1 MSDHQNEVPSLLS
14 DPQLPK
20 KNNKALKIGMTLAL
34 MAIAL
39 LAYFI
44 QEEQQQNLL
53 KEEALTAAF
62 LQMDSLSNELDKR
75 ILTISKLGGEIDTL
89 VGIKQKLEEEKK
101 YFLNRDQRQKITLGT
116 LKDKVEGYRQLLLI
130 KDEEINQLTQ
140 INEQLTTENIE
151 LKNET
156 QVLNQSINNIKL
168 EKKDLNQK
176 VQLLSKL
183 KIEDFIIAAIDV
195 KGKERSDS
203 FRKKHI
209 NQLQITFVLSENEVA
224 PIEGKKLWIRVVAPD
239 NNVYYD
245 VNMGSGSFTFLG
257 RELFYTAQKEILYD
271 RSQQK
276 VVVYYEKGIALLDWT
291 THRRSLHGRLSRR
304 IGKFYC
310 EKLVKRVDF

>member
-1 MSDHQNEVPSLLS
+1 MSNHQNEVPSLS
-14 DPQLPK
+14 EPQLPK

-62 LQMDSLSNELDKR
+62 LQLDSLSNELDKR

-101 YFLNRDQRQKITLGT
+101 YFLNRDQRQKIKLGT
-116 LKDKVEGYRQLLLI
+116 LRDKVEGYRQLLLI

-176 VQLLSKL
+176 VQLLSRL

-195 KGKERSDS
+195 KGKERLYS
-203 FRKKHI
+203 FRKKYI
-209 NQLQITFVLSENEVA
+209 KQLQITFVLSENEIA
-224 PIEGKKLWIRVVAPD
+224 PIEGKKLWIRVVTPD

-276 VVVYYEKGIALLDWT
+276 VVVYYEKGMPYL
-291 THRRSLHGRLSRR
+291 
-304 IGKFYC
+304 IGPHTVEVYTDDY
-310 EKLVKRVDF
+310 LVGSGNFIVKS

>member
-1 MSDHQNEVPSLLS
+1 MSNHQNEVPSLS
-14 DPQLPK
+14 EPQLPK

-62 LQMDSLSNELDKR
+62 LQLDSLSNELDKR

-101 YFLNRDQRQKITLGT
+101 YFLNRDQRQKIKLGT
-116 LKDKVEGYRQLLLI
+116 LRDKVEGYRQLLLI
-130 KDEEINQLTQ
+130 KDEEINQLTH

-239 NNVYYD
+239 NTVYYD
-245 VNMGSGSFTFLG
+245 VNMGSGSFTFIG

-276 VVVYYEKGIALLDWT
+276 VVVYYEKGSPYL
-291 THRRSLHGRLSRR
+291 
-304 IGKFYC
+304 IGPHTVEVYTDDY
-310 EKLVKRVDF
+310 LVGSGSFIVKS

>member
-1 MSDHQNEVPSLLS
+1 MSNHQNEVPSLS
-14 DPQLPK
+14 EPQLPK

-62 LQMDSLSNELDKR
+62 LQLDSLSNELDKR

-101 YFLNRDQRQKITLGT
+101 YFLNRDQRQKIKLGT
-116 LKDKVEGYRQLLLI
+116 LRDKVEGYRQLLLI

-176 VQLLSKL
+176 MRLLSRL

-195 KGKERSDS
+195 KGKERLYS
-203 FRKKHI
+203 FRKKYI
-209 NQLQITFVLSENEVA
+209 KQLQITFVLSENEVA
-224 PIEGKKLWIRVVAPD
+224 PIEGKKLWIRVVTPD

-276 VVVYYEKGIALLDWT
+276 VVVYYEKGMPYL
-291 THRRSLHGRLSRR
+291 
-304 IGKFYC
+304 IGPHTVEVYTDDY
-310 EKLVKRVDF
+310 LVGSGNFIVKS

>member
-1 MSDHQNEVPSLLS
+1 MSYHQNEVASLLS
-14 DPQLPK
+14 DPQRPK
-20 KNNKALKIGMTLAL
+20 KNNKILKIGMTLSI

-39 LAYFI
+39 LTYFI
-44 QEEQQQNLL
+44 QQEQQQNLL

-62 LQMDSLSNELDKR
+62 LQLDSLSNELDKR

-89 VGIKQKLEEEKK
+89 LGIKQKLEEEKK
-101 YFLNRDQRQKITLGT
+101 YFLNRDQRQKITLST
-116 LKDKVEGYRQLLLI
+116 LSDKVEGYRQLLLI

-156 QVLNQSINNIKL
+156 QALNQSINDIKL
-168 EKKDLNQK
+168 EKKDLNKK

-239 NNVYYD
+239 NNVYYN

-276 VVVYYEKGIALLDWT
+276 VVVYYEKGTPYL
-291 THRRSLHGRLSRR
+291 
-304 IGKFYC
+304 IGPHTVEVYTDDY
-310 EKLVKRVDF
+310 LVGSGSFIVKS

>member
-14 DPQLPK
+14 HPQLPK

-34 MAIAL
+34 MAIVL

-116 LKDKVEGYRQLLLI
+116 LRDKVEGYRQLLLI

-239 NNVYYD
+239 NTVYYD
-245 VNMGSGSFTFLG
+245 VNMGSGSFTFIG

-276 VVVYYEKGIALLDWT
+276 VVVYYEKGSPYL
-291 THRRSLHGRLSRR
+291 
-304 IGKFYC
+304 IGPHTVEVYTDDY
-310 EKLVKRVDF
+310 LVGSGSFIVKS

>member
-1 MSDHQNEVPSLLS
+1 MSNHQNEVPSLS
-14 DPQLPK
+14 EPQLPK

-62 LQMDSLSNELDKR
+62 LQLDSLSNELDKR

-101 YFLNRDQRQKITLGT
+101 YFLNRDQRQKIKLGT
-116 LKDKVEGYRQLLLI
+116 LRDKVEGYRQLLLI

-176 VQLLSKL
+176 VQLLSRL

-195 KGKERSDS
+195 KGKERLYS
-203 FRKKHI
+203 FRKKYI
-209 NQLQITFVLSENEVA
+209 KQLQITFVLSENEIA
-224 PIEGKKLWIRVVAPD
+224 PIEGKKLWIRVVSPD

-276 VVVYYEKGIALLDWT
+276 VVVYYEKGMPYL
-291 THRRSLHGRLSRR
+291 
-304 IGKFYC
+304 IGPHTVEVYTDDY
-310 EKLVKRVDF
+310 LVGSGNFIVKS

>member
-1 MSDHQNEVPSLLS
+1 
-14 DPQLPK
+14 
-20 KNNKALKIGMTLAL
+20 MTLAL

-62 LQMDSLSNELDKR
+62 LQLDSLSNELDKR

-101 YFLNRDQRQKITLGT
+101 YFLNRDQRQKIKLGT
-116 LKDKVEGYRQLLLI
+116 LRDKVEGYRQLLLI

-195 KGKERSDS
+195 KGKERLDS

-276 VVVYYEKGIALLDWT
+276 VVVYYEKGTPYL
-291 THRRSLHGRLSRR
+291 
-304 IGKFYC
+304 IGPHTVEVYTDDY
-310 EKLVKRVDF
+310 LVGSGSFIVKS

>member
-1 MSDHQNEVPSLLS
+1 MSNHQNEVPSLS
-14 DPQLPK
+14 EPQLPK

-34 MAIAL
+34 MTIAL

-62 LQMDSLSNELDKR
+62 LQLDSLSNELDKR

-116 LKDKVEGYRQLLLI
+116 LRDKVEGYRQLLFI

-239 NNVYYD
+239 NTVYYD
-245 VNMGSGSFTFLG
+245 VNMGSGSFTFIG

-276 VVVYYEKGIALLDWT
+276 VVVYYEKGSPYL
-291 THRRSLHGRLSRR
+291 
-304 IGKFYC
+304 IGPHTVEVYTDDY
-310 EKLVKRVDF
+310 LVGSGSFIVKS

>member
-1 MSDHQNEVPSLLS
+1 MSNHQNEVSSLLE
-14 DPQLPK
+14 PQIPK

-62 LQMDSLSNELDKR
+62 LQLDSLSNELDKR

-176 VQLLSKL
+176 VQLLSRL
-183 KIEDFIIAAIDV
+183 KIEDFVIAAIDV
-195 KGKERSDS
+195 RGKERPDS

-271 RSQQK
+271 RSRQK
-276 VVVYYEKGIALLDWT
+276 VVVYYEKGMPYL
-291 THRRSLHGRLSRR
+291 
-304 IGKFYC
+304 IGPHTVEVYTDDY
-310 EKLVKRVDF
+310 LVGSGNFIVKS

>member
-1 MSDHQNEVPSLLS
+1 
-14 DPQLPK
+14 
-20 KNNKALKIGMTLAL
+20 MTLAI

-39 LAYFI
+39 LVYFI
-44 QEEQQQNLL
+44 QDEQQQNLL

-62 LQMDSLSNELDKR
+62 LQLDSLSNELDKR
-75 ILTISKLGGEIDTL
+75 ILTISQLGGEIDTL
-89 VGIKQKLEEEKK
+89 VGIKQKLEEEKM
-101 YFLNRDQRQKITLGT
+101 YFLNKDQRQKITLGT
-116 LKDKVEGYRQLLLI
+116 LRDKVEGYRQLLLI

-156 QVLNQSINNIKL
+156 QALNQSINYIKL

-209 NQLQITFVLSENEVA
+209 NQLQITFILSENEVA

-239 NNVYYD
+239 NNVYYN
-245 VNMGSGSFTFLG
+245 VNMGSGSFTFLS

-271 RSQQK
+271 RSQQR
-276 VVVYYEKGIALLDWT
+276 VVVYYEKGTPYL
-291 THRRSLHGRLSRR
+291 
-304 IGKFYC
+304 IGPHTVEVYTDDY
-310 EKLVKRVDF
+310 LVGSGSFIVKS

>member
-1 MSDHQNEVPSLLS
+1 MT
-14 DPQLPK
+14 
-20 KNNKALKIGMTLAL
+20 LKVGMTLAII
-34 MAIAL
+34 AIAL
-39 LAYFI
+39 LVYFI
-44 QEEQQQNLL
+44 QDEQQQNLL

-62 LQMDSLSNELDKR
+62 LQLDSLSNELDKR
-75 ILTISKLGGEIDTL
+75 ILTISQLGGEIDTL
-89 VGIKQKLEEEKK
+89 VGIKQKLEEEKM
-101 YFLNRDQRQKITLGT
+101 YFLNKDQRQKITLGT
-116 LKDKVEGYRQLLLI
+116 LRDKVEGYRQLLLI

-156 QVLNQSINNIKL
+156 QALNQSINDIKL

-239 NNVYYD
+239 NNVYYN
-245 VNMGSGSFTFLG
+245 VNMGSGSFTFLS

-271 RSQQK
+271 RSQQR
-276 VVVYYEKGIALLDWT
+276 VVVYYEKGTPYL
-291 THRRSLHGRLSRR
+291 
-304 IGKFYC
+304 IGPHTVEVYTDDY
-310 EKLVKRVDF
+310 LVGSGSFIVKS

>member
-1 MSDHQNEVPSLLS
+1 
-14 DPQLPK
+14 
-20 KNNKALKIGMTLAL
+20 MTLAI

-39 LAYFI
+39 LVYFI
-44 QEEQQQNLL
+44 QDEQQQNLL

-62 LQMDSLSNELDKR
+62 LQLDSLSNELDKR
-75 ILTISKLGGEIDTL
+75 ILTISQLGGEIDTL
-89 VGIKQKLEEEKK
+89 VGIKQKLEEEKM
-101 YFLNRDQRQKITLGT
+101 YFLNKDQRQKITLGT
-116 LKDKVEGYRQLLLI
+116 LRDKVEGYRQLLLI

-156 QVLNQSINNIKL
+156 QALNQSINDIKL

-239 NNVYYD
+239 NNVYYN
-245 VNMGSGSFTFLG
+245 VNMGSGSFTFLS

-271 RSQQK
+271 RSQQR
-276 VVVYYEKGIALLDWT
+276 VVVYYEKGTPYL
-291 THRRSLHGRLSRR
+291 
-304 IGKFYC
+304 IGPHTVEVYTDDY
-310 EKLVKRVDF
+310 LVGSGSFIVKS

>member
-1 MSDHQNEVPSLLS
+1 MSNHQNEVSSLLE
-14 DPQLPK
+14 PQIPK

-62 LQMDSLSNELDKR
+62 LQLDSLSNELDKR

-176 VQLLSKL
+176 VQLLSRL

-195 KGKERSDS
+195 KGKERLSS
-203 FRKKHI
+203 FRKKYI
-209 NQLQITFVLSENEVA
+209 KQLQITFVLSENEIA
-224 PIEGKKLWIRVVAPD
+224 PIEGKKLWIRVVTPD

-276 VVVYYEKGIALLDWT
+276 VVVYYEKGMPYL
-291 THRRSLHGRLSRR
+291 
-304 IGKFYC
+304 IGPHTVEVYTDNY
-310 EKLVKRVDF
+310 LVGSGNFIVKS

>member
-14 DPQLPK
+14 HPQLPK

-34 MAIAL
+34 MAIVL

-53 KEEALTAAF
+53 KEEALTTAF

-116 LKDKVEGYRQLLLI
+116 LRDKVEGYRQLLII

-239 NNVYYD
+239 NNVYYN
-245 VNMGSGSFTFLG
+245 VNMGSGSFTFLS

-271 RSQQK
+271 RSQQR
-276 VVVYYEKGIALLDWT
+276 VVVYYEKGTPYL
-291 THRRSLHGRLSRR
+291 
-304 IGKFYC
+304 IGPHTVEVYTDDY
-310 EKLVKRVDF
+310 LVGSGSFIVKS

>member
-1 MSDHQNEVPSLLS
+1 MSNHQNEVPSLS
-14 DPQLPK
+14 EPQLPK
-20 KNNKALKIGMTLAL
+20 KKNKALKIGMTLAL

-62 LQMDSLSNELDKR
+62 LQLDSLSNELDKR

-101 YFLNRDQRQKITLGT
+101 YFLNKDQRQKITLGT
-116 LKDKVEGYRQLLLI
+116 LRDKVEGYRQLLLI

-176 VQLLSKL
+176 MRLLSRL

-195 KGKERSDS
+195 KGKERLYS
-203 FRKKHI
+203 FRKKYI
-209 NQLQITFVLSENEVA
+209 KQLQITFVLSENEVA
-224 PIEGKKLWIRVVAPD
+224 PIEGKKLWIRVVTPD

-276 VVVYYEKGIALLDWT
+276 VVVYYEKGMPYL
-291 THRRSLHGRLSRR
+291 
-304 IGKFYC
+304 IGPHTVEVYTDDY
-310 EKLVKRVDF
+310 LVGSGNFIVKS

>member
-1 MSDHQNEVPSLLS
+1 
-14 DPQLPK
+14 
-20 KNNKALKIGMTLAL
+20 

-39 LAYFI
+39 LVYFI
-44 QEEQQQNLL
+44 QDEQQQNLL
-53 KEEALTAAF
+53 KAEALTAAF
-62 LQMDSLSNELDKR
+62 LQLDSLSNELDKR

-101 YFLNRDQRQKITLGT
+101 YFLNRDQRQKIKLGT
-116 LKDKVEGYRQLLLI
+116 LRDKVEGYRQLLLI

-176 VQLLSKL
+176 VQLLSRL

-195 KGKERSDS
+195 KGKERLYS
-203 FRKKHI
+203 FRKKYI
-209 NQLQITFVLSENEVA
+209 KQLQITFVLSENEIA
-224 PIEGKKLWIRVVAPD
+224 PIEGKKLWIRVVSPD

-276 VVVYYEKGIALLDWT
+276 VVVYYEKGMPYL
-291 THRRSLHGRLSRR
+291 
-304 IGKFYC
+304 IGPHTVEVYTDDY
-310 EKLVKRVDF
+310 LVGSGNFIVKS